1 MAKKLFV
8 IVICLLSVAP
18 VLARDSAGL
27 LTYDQYLS
35 SRGLTRGDV
44 DCINSQTED
53 VLNPRTQDRDSSKTV
68 CEVWIKEKRTP
79 AERLTFKDGSQV
91 FMTAREW
98 QEPVH
103 RTDTATKSDDF
114 VVKQDENVVSSRK
127 PFKRY
132 VTTDR
137 Q

>member
-18 VLARDSAGL
+18 ILARDSAGL

-35 SRGLTRGDV
+35 SRGLARADV

-53 VLNPRTQDRDSSKTV
+53 VLNPRTQGWDSSKAV

-91 FMTAREW
+91 YMTARDW
-98 QEPVH
+98 QEAVP
-103 RTDTATKSDDF
+103 RTETTTKSDDF
-114 VVKQDENVVSSRK
+114 VVKQDENVVTSRK

-132 VTTDR
+132 VTNDR